1 MVSIRLLALAAASVL
16 IAFAQAGVADVHR
29 FDDGW
34 RATASGAFTQA
45 EVLTFSERIPL
56 KEICDTRPE
65 DVGSDV
71 DCDSV
76 GDRDFRV
83 QVPEERLVF
92 KLLEVARLEIS
103 PTSAQSGNE
112 LLQAVFV
119 DRSDGIEENSS
130 MTVPLVLVSDNT
142 YRLRDPSDGLL
153 QWFMMRLPA
162 LDGGLVALERV
173 DGVRSDAR
181 IAFVIEGED

>member
-1 MVSIRLLALAAASVL
+1 MVSIRLLALAAVCVL
-16 IAFAQAGVADVHR
+16 LALARAGVADVHR

-34 RATASGAFTQA
+34 RATASKAFTQA
-45 EVLTFSERIPL
+45 EVRSFSERIPL

-71 DCDSV
+71 DCDTV

-92 KLLEVARLEIS
+92 KLLEVAQLEIS
-103 PTSAQSGNE
+103 PTSAAGNAQM
-112 LLQAVFV
+112 QAVFV
-119 DRSDGIEENSS
+119 DRSDGKDEHSS
-130 MTVPLVLVSDNT
+130 MTAPLVLVSDNT